1 MTWFELS
8 AGLGLALVAEEV
20 ELHRRYLEIRATLGF
35 DDTSNTLPLKASIDP
50 TDFPSLR
57 PLINLVDHV
66 VDGSKDRFRYKLV
79 GTRNRDAAGKN
90 IKGQYLRDA
99 VKPEYHQRI
108 RGNYVQCMNGGK
120 PVFDFFWVPHE
131 HRGHITSERMYYP
144 LSENGR
150 DVTAFLVL
158 HGYEDVGLSSYKGE
172 PLGTLMNGQ
181 LETPEPAPN
190 KGRDDLTWM
199 FQ

>member
-8 AGLGLALVAEEV
+8 AGLGPALVADDV
-20 ELHRRYLEIRATLGF
+20 ELHRRYLEICTSLGF
-35 DDTSNTLPLKASIDP
+35 DAASKTLPLKASIDP
-50 TDFPSLR
+50 TDFPLLL
-57 PLINLVDHV
+57 PLINLVEHKV
-66 VDGSKDRFRYKLV
+66 YDGEDRFRYKLV

-99 VKPEYHQRI
+99 VKPEYHPRI
-108 RGNYVQCMNGGK
+108 RGNYVQCMNSGK

-144 LSENGR
+144 LSENGS

-172 PLGTLMNGQ
+172 QLETLMNGQ
-181 LETPEPAPN
+181 LETQEPVPT
-190 KGRDDLTWM
+190 KGRDDLAWI